1 MRLLWG
7 YGYLPRRVSNCE
19 TTIFHRFLLVDG
31 IRFKFR
37 TLEGFGGH
45 FRLALELL
53 TCLLVPEKAIHST
66 GLGR

>member
-1 MRLLWG
+1 MVIVVACDFVLCVCFG
-7 YGYLPRRVSNCE
+7 GTTISTVFDARVSNCE

-45 FRLALELL
+45 FRLARWS
-53 TCLLVPEKAIHST
+53 C
-66 GLGR
+66 